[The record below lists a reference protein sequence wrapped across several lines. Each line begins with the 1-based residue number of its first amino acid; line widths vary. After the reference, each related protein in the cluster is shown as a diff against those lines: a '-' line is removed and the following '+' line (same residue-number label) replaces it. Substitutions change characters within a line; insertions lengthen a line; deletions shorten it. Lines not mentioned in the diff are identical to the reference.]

1 MVDHEE
7 SVESDIKPEPLGC
20 AHAKGVAE
28 AKSEPVGLIL
38 NGVEVLREGLL
49 TPLLPSKSVLSSE
62 ISAWDG
68 MALEAH
74 TVNSCFISDHE
85 HPTHFLQ
92 LITGGPA
99 RYEVSTERKTIAETA
114 GPGTIFFCPRG
125 TQDHVL
131 WKGPT
136 NRIAVV
142 LHPRL
147 LTRTLEETAHCA
159 DLELM
164 EHWNLRDRRIESLM
178 LALYTDIEDGS
189 STGRLYGESIGTAL
203 SFYLTQKFA
212 VFRPKIASFHGGIP
226 SARLKRVSEYIEAHL
241 EEDITLS
248 ALAKIAGMGPHYFCE
263 LFKQSMQLSPHQYVV
278 RRRIERAKG
287 FLQDSHLRVIDAG
300 VAVGFKNQSHFTKV
314 FKRIVGATPS
324 QFRAGI

>member
-1 MVDHEE
+1 MLDHEE
-7 SVESDIKPEPLGC
+7 SVESGPLGC
-20 AHAKGVAE
+20 AHAKGAAE
-28 AKSEPVGLIL
+28 AKSVPGGLIL
-38 NGVEVLREGLL
+38 NGVEVLRQGLL

-92 LITGGPA
+92 LQTGGPA
-99 RYEVSTERKTIAETA
+99 RYEVSSGRKTISETA

-164 EHWNLRDRRIESLM
+164 EDWNLRDRRIESLM

-189 STGRLYGESIGTAL
+189 SIGRLYGESIGTAL

-212 VFRPKIASFHGGIP
+212 VFRPKIASFNGGIP

-248 ALAKIAGMGPHYFCE
+248 TLADIAGMGPHYFCE
-263 LFKQSMQLSPHQYVV
+263 LFKQSMHLSPHQYVV
-278 RRRIERAKG
+278 RRRIERAKEY
-287 FLQDSHLRVIDAG
+287 LQNSHLRVIDAG
-300 VAVGFKNQSHFTKV
+300 MAVGFKNQSHFAKV
-314 FKRIVGATPS
+314 FRRIVGATPS
-324 QFRAGI
+324 QFRAGL